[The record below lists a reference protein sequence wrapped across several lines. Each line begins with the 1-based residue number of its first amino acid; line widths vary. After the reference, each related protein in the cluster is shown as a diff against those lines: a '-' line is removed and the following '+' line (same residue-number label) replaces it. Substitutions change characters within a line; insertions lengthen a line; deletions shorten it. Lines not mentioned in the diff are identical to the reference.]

1 MPATR
6 LATSGDQQVRN
17 VRRTRRLGSMAL
29 VAAALLLVGCGG
41 DADDTSDDTAT
52 SEASGGG
59 DSSEIAGLPEYL
71 IPPGAEIKFSSV
83 EDKYYNVTFKT
94 PDGSPIGDGILKAA
108 EDAGCAVE
116 NSTMDAGVKGY
127 FANLS
132 CDEGTGQAAGGAEG
146 YEGEVTVNFTL
157 K

>member
-1 MPATR
+1 MFGVTPKEQATCPLLVLKPPVTHR
-6 LATSGDQQVRN
+6 AETCTVPVGSAQWLSS
-17 VRRTRRLGSMAL
+17 RRRFCSWG
-29 VAAALLLVGCGG
+29 AAATL
-41 DADDTSDDTAT
+41 TTRQT
-52 SEASGGG
+52 T
-59 DSSEIAGLPEYL
+59 P
-71 IPPGAEIKFSSV
+71 PPPRHPGAEIKFSSV

-127 FANLS
+127 FAKLS